1 MRPSSGHWHSQMN
14 INSDKFK
21 VNNNLLVYQ
30 QRVWRLYTVFEYV
43 FLNGNIGLTSFL
55 NSHHLNLSV
64 AHNVFDIAL
73 TTIAYL
79 DSLTLWLPKLLW
91 VTI

>member
-1 MRPSSGHWHSQMN
+1 MN

-30 QRVWRLYTVFEYV
+30 QRVWRLYIVFAYV

-79 DSLTLWLPKLLW
+79 DSKLLW